1 MFPKVESDALVTCP
15 KLMVWYVSQSWWF
28 GLFPKVDALVSF
40 LELVIRSLE
49 LELDLELDLER
60 KLELEQTVDML
71 PKVDGLVSCP

>member
-1 MFPKVESDALVTCP
+1 
-15 KLMVWYVSQSWWF
+15 MVWSVSQSWWF

-40 LELVIRSLE
+40 LEFNELVIRSLE

-71 PKVDGLVSCP
+71 PKVDGLVSFP